1 MMLQILCMITMLI
14 DHIGFIYNIPVM
26 RFIGRFAAPI
36 YAYFIVTGVFKTSDI
51 KNYVFR
57 LAFIGVAAQLPY
69 MITFRTD
76 ILNICFTWC
85 LSAVWIYFISNR
97 HKCITRMFLLIFGF
111 ILALILPV
119 EGSIYTY
126 GLIVYVYITYYEKLQ
141 EDSIFTYRVIFWIL
155 CNTIMV
161 CYIVRYDLVYY
172 LVYFWAFFLVDLFHR
187 KGYKRINSKYFKFLW
202 RSFYPVHLMILA
214 VISYNVYRG
223 I

>member
-1 MMLQILCMITMLI
+1 MLQLIAMISMLI
-14 DHIGFIYNIPVM
+14 DHIGFIYDISGM

-51 KNYVFR
+51 KKYVVR
-57 LAFIGVAAQLPY
+57 LALIGVAAQLPY

-85 LSAVWIYFISNR
+85 LSAIWIYFISNR
-97 HKCITRMFLLIFGF
+97 HNCITRMFLLIFGF
-111 ILALILPV
+111 ILALILQV

-126 GLIVYVYITYYEKLQ
+126 GLIVYVYITYYEQLQ
-141 EDSIFTYRVIFWIL
+141 ENSIFTYRVIFWIL
-155 CNTIMV
+155 CNTIIV
-161 CYIVRYDLVYY
+161 FYIVRYDLVFY
-172 LVYFWAFFLVDLFHR
+172 LVYFWSFFLVDLFHR
-187 KGYKRINSKYFKFLW
+187 KDYKRFKSKYFKFLW

-214 VISYNVYRG
+214 VVSYVHYA